1 MNLKIVNYH
10 QPNGICGSLL
20 NAIECLANRKKNEL
34 IYFKFNNLLYSNKF
48 NVWEKF
54 FHQPFIEYE
63 DLILKKIKNNDYT
76 NETFAHHNHKNYI
89 FNYNFKNNLKTYYDK
104 KTVEPLRKIAKKFI
118 KFKSI
123 VLFKA
128 EKFENEYFKSQNLG
142 IHIRGTDK
150 FSSKGHDKFKNKRHL
165 FNFESHI
172 KETINQK
179 MKISKTKKIFLATD
193 EKIYYNKIKYF
204 FGKNFVQIN
213 SKILSTD
220 KNIGTHF
227 MNVYGTESWKT
238 QLGTEAL
245 TDAILLSKCKYSLLS
260 QSNLSL
266 ASILLRN
273 DYNFE
278 FLDAH
283 IQS

>member
-1 MNLKIVNYH
+1 MNLKIINYH
-10 QPNGICGSLL
+10 HPNGICGNLL

-54 FHQPFIEYE
+54 FYQPFNEYE
-63 DLILKKIKNNDYT
+63 DLILKKIKNNNYT
-76 NETFAHHNHKNYI
+76 NETFAHYNYNNFV
-89 FNYNFKNNLKTYYDK
+89 FNYNFKNNLKIYYDK
-104 KTVEPLRKIAKKFI
+104 IAVDPLRKIVKKFI

-123 VLFKA
+123 VLFRAK
-128 EKFENEYFKSQNLG
+128 EFENKNFQTQNLG

-150 FSSKGHDKFKNKRHL
+150 FSSKGHDKFKNKRNL
-165 FNFESHI
+165 LSFQNHI
-172 KETINQK
+172 KLIVKQK
-179 MKISKTKKIFLATD
+179 MKISNSKKIFLATD
-193 EKIYYNKIKYF
+193 EKNYYNKMKYF
-204 FGKNFVQIN
+204 FGKNLLKMN
-213 SKILSTD
+213 TKILSSEQDT
-220 KNIGTHF
+220 GTHF
-227 MNVYGTESWKT
+227 INVYGTESWKT

-266 ASILLRN
+266 ASILLRD

-283 IQS
+283 IQR

>member
-1 MNLKIVNYH
+1 MNLKIINYH

-54 FHQPFIEYE
+54 FYQPFIEYE
-63 DLILKKIKNNDYT
+63 DLIQKKIKNNDYT
-76 NETFAHHNHKNYI
+76 NKTFTHYKNYI
-89 FNYNFKNNLKTYYDK
+89 FNFNFKNNLKTYYDK
-104 KTVEPLRKIAKKFI
+104 KTVDPLRKIVKKFI
-118 KFKSI
+118 RFKSI

-128 EKFENEYFKSQNLG
+128 EKFENENFKYQNLG

-150 FSSKGHDKFKNKRHL
+150 FSSKGHDKFKDKRHL
-165 FNFESHI
+165 FNFEGCI
-172 KETINQK
+172 KETIDEK
-179 MKISKTKKIFLATD
+179 MKLSKTNKIFLATD
-193 EKIYYNKIKYF
+193 EKSYYNKMKYF
-204 FGKNFVQIN
+204 FSKNLLKMN
-213 SKILSTD
+213 SKILSTEQD
-220 KNIGTHF
+220 IGTHF
-227 MNVYGTESWKT
+227 INVYGTESWKT
-238 QLGTEAL
+238 QLGIEAL

-283 IQS
+283 IKR